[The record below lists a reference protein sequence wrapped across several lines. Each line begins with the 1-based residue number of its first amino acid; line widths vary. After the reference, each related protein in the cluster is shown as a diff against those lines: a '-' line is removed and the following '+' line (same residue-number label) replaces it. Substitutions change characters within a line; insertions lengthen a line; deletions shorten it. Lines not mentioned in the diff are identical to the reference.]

1 MKVKNPILGKLRQD
15 DDGHWYLI
23 PNLYFRTFDVLV
35 AKLEKLGGDPGLWY
49 ERQNI
54 VEELE
59 KNFDKYRLDGGPFDL
74 DVIMPGP

>member
-35 AKLEKLGGDPGLWY
+35 GKLEKLDAEHKGI
-49 ERQNI
+49 QSQKVI
-54 VEELE
+54 EELE
-59 KNFDKYRLDGGPFDL
+59 TNFNGYRLDGGPFDL
-74 DVIMPGP
+74 DVIIKE